1 MVRQRL
7 FNDIFMDDL
16 NVDSINIRG
25 GQTSLI
31 PHVYVTDA
39 SGVDVTKIFIGAVSQ
54 TALNQTATDGTAPS
68 NIYDIYVY
76 DNTGGSVNGNLV
88 KNTAYQ
94 YYNNKW
100 YEVKNSMMI
109 IKDNTPGFVY
119 DYNPDNATKLVR
131 HTATANDATGKYVFL
146 DLITMV
152 ARKIIVTNT
161 GGATIDFN
169 VTNLANSITNAVMPG
184 DYIGVRT
191 ANANINNANI
201 FKYVDTKIGF
211 TYADLNIKK
220 HDIINLLQKN
230 GVNNDTKHA
239 SAKADGA
246 ALGTSIVH
254 NNANKLKNKVEFDF
268 ALNSD
273 ITGNVTGNLTGNVTG
288 NCSGTAATVTVA
300 AQPNITTM
308 AGLTAAGT
316 AGTNTVF
323 AGPIVASQGVT
334 GNAATATALKVDT
347 TATAIAQN
355 AGINMSTVAS
365 NKITIGGGGNSTNA
379 LTGGVLG
386 QIIYVTANAAGTA
399 TVGGAAAIPANK
411 TGVLLVTGATSA
423 TKIAQSP

>member
-39 SGVDVTKIFIGAVSQ
+39 SGVDVTQIFIGAASL
-54 TALNQTATDGTAPS
+54 TALNQTATDGTSPG

-109 IKDNTPGFVY
+109 IKDATNGFVY

-131 HTATANDATGKYVFL
+131 HTATANDTTGKYVFL
-146 DLITMV
+146 DLITMKAFKLDV
-152 ARKIIVTNT
+152 SST
-161 GGATIDFN
+161 GTANINFN
-169 VTNLANSITNAVMPG
+169 VTTVLTNAVMSG
-184 DYIGVRT
+184 NYIGVRT

-230 GVNNDTKHA
+230 GGNNDTKHA